1 MAWFD
6 YLAVDIDGREKHG
19 GVDAA
24 NEQAARALLAGKKLV
39 PVQIRPADGQS
50 SAKRIDAWS
59 TTPTRG
65 TLKHKDRMLITRQ
78 LAALVGASVPV
89 DETLGIV
96 AQQQDSPAVKKIALD
111 LRNSIQEGMRLADA
125 LGRHKQSFSGAY
137 RAAVAGGERSGKL
150 GPVLARLA
158 DHLAREQ
165 ALRSKITTA
174 MVYPAALMLVATA
187 VVTSLMIFVVPA
199 LVEQFKA
206 FEGRLPFLTTMLIAV
221 SNVISGYW
229 PLILL
234 GLFGAVVISR
244 LALASEHVRLAI
256 DGMLLRAPIIGKWIR
271 NVNASRLARSV
282 SMLNASGLP
291 VLESVRIAR
300 DSVPNRAMAKAVTT
314 MGDRIEEGEPL
325 SAALR
330 QSELIPPMVIYMAV
344 GGENS
349 GELPAMLEKASDQL
363 DQDFESFLQA
373 ALSLVEP
380 AIIVLMGGIVASIV
394 LAIMLPILQLN
405 QLAIG

>member
-1 MAWFD
+1 MARFD

-19 GVDAA
+19 GLDAA

-39 PVQIRPADGQS
+39 PVQIRPANAASTARRAASAS
-50 SAKRIDAWS
+50 SA
-59 TTPTRG
+59 PTRG
-65 TLKHKDRMLITRQ
+65 ALKHKDRMLVTRQ
-78 LAALVGASVPV
+78 LAALIGASVPV

-96 AQQQDSPAVKKIALD
+96 AQQQENPTVKKIVLD
-111 LRNSIQEGMRLADA
+111 VRTSVQEGTRLADA

-137 RAAVAGGERSGKL
+137 RAAVAGGERSSNL
-150 GPVLARLA
+150 GVVLGRLA

-165 ALRSKITTA
+165 ALRAKITTA
-174 MVYPAALMLVATA
+174 MVYPAALMLVATS
-187 VVTSLMIFVVPA
+187 VVTCLMIFVVPA

-221 SNVISGYW
+221 SNLISGYW
-229 PLILL
+229 PFLLI
-234 GLFGAVVISR
+234 GLAGLVIFIRVALSSESVC
-244 LALASEHVRLAI
+244 LAL
-256 DGMLLRAPIIGKWIR
+256 DGMLLRMPLIGKWVR
-271 NVNASRLARSV
+271 AVNASRFARSV

-300 DSVPNRAMAKAVTT
+300 DSVPNRAVQKAVTV

-330 QSELIPPMVIYMAV
+330 QSALVPPMIVYMAV

-349 GELPAMLEKASDQL
+349 GELPAMLEKAADQL
-363 DQDFESFLQA
+363 DQDFEAFLQA

>member
-1 MAWFD
+1 MARFD

-19 GVDAA
+19 GVDAV
-24 NEQAARALLAGKKLV
+24 NEQAARALLTGRKLV
-39 PVQIRPADGQS
+39 PVQIRPAGNET
-50 SAKRIDAWS
+50 AKRYDARTAS
-59 TTPTRG
+59 TSRG
-65 TLKHKDRMLITRQ
+65 ALKHKDRMLVTRQ

-89 DETLGIV
+89 DETLSIV
-96 AQQQDSPAVKKIALD
+96 AQQQENAAVRRIVLD
-111 LRNSIQEGMRLADA
+111 VRASVQEGMRLADA

-137 RAAVAGGERSGKL
+137 RAAVAGGERSGNL
-150 GPVLARLA
+150 GAVLARLA

-187 VVTSLMIFVVPA
+187 VVTCLMIFVVPA

-206 FEGRLPFLTTMLIAV
+206 FEGRLPLLTTVLIAV
-221 SNVISGYW
+221 SNLISGYW
-229 PLILL
+229 PILL
-234 GLFGAVVISR
+234 LGILGIVVVSR
-244 LALASEHVRLAI
+244 LALASEGIRLAL
-256 DGMLLRAPIIGKWIR
+256 DGVVLRAPVIGKWVR

-300 DSVPNRAMAKAVTT
+300 DSVPNRAMAKTVTV

-330 QSELIPPMVIYMAV
+330 QSELIPPMIIYMAV

-363 DQDFESFLQA
+363 DQDFEAFLQA

-380 AIIVLMGGIVASIV
+380 AIIVLMGGIVATIV

>member
-1 MAWFD
+1 MARFD
-6 YLAVDIDGREKHG
+6 YLAVDIDGRERHG

-24 NEQAARALLAGKKLV
+24 SEQAARALLTGKKLV
-39 PVQIRPADGQS
+39 PVQIRPAGNQ
-50 SAKRIDAWS
+50 SAKRGD
-59 TTPTRG
+59 TTTTSASRSV
-65 TLKHKDRMLITRQ
+65 LRHKDRMLVTRQ
-78 LAALVGASVPV
+78 LAALIGASVPV
-89 DETLGIV
+89 EETLSIV
-96 AQQQDSPAVKKIALD
+96 AQQQESAAVRRIVTD
-111 LRNSIQEGMRLADA
+111 VRSSIQEGMRLADA

-137 RAAVAGGERSGKL
+137 RAAVAGGERSGNL
-150 GPVLARLA
+150 GVVLARLA

-174 MVYPAALMLVATA
+174 MVYPAALLLVATA

-206 FEGRLPFLTTMLIAV
+206 FEGRLPILTTVLIAV
-221 SNVISGYW
+221 SNLLSGYW
-229 PLILL
+229 SILL
-234 GLFGAVVISR
+234 TALFGAVVMIR
-244 LALASEHVRLAI
+244 LALTSESVRMAL
-256 DGMLLRAPIIGKWIR
+256 DGMMLRAPVIGKWVKS
-271 NVNASRLARSV
+271 VNASRLARSV

-300 DSVPNRAMAKAVTT
+300 DSVPNRAMAKAVTV

-325 SAALR
+325 SNALR
-330 QSELIPPMVIYMAV
+330 QSELIPPMIVYMAV